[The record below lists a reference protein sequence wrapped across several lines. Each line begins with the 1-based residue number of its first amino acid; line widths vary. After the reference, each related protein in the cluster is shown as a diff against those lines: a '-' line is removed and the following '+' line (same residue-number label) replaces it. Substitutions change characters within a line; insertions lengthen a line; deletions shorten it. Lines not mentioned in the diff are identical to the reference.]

1 MGKTLFFALGETF
14 VAAVLYSKPFFA
26 NSKPNAMV
34 VSPYKVIHLLIKILV
49 FFRSKIKTMC
59 VICKLLRKSIWKFN
73 HIWIVN
79 YFFCCCMHWFSKL
92 ANKTFAYSTGLVGL
106 KMCIRVI
113 VIWSLCVKVNLSRS
127 ENGNSNFQMAFVG
140 KLTAFTLIKA
150 ILFLDSSKSTQ
161 SLKSH

>member
-59 VICKLLRKSIWKFN
+59 VICKQNLCIQHWISGIKNVYQGYCNLVIMRESKPKQVREWQFKLPDGFCGQIDCLYFDQSHTISRQFQKYTKFKKSLGTPRLIIF
-73 HIWIVN
+73 
-79 YFFCCCMHWFSKL
+79 L
-92 ANKTFAYSTGLVGL
+92 
-106 KMCIRVI
+106 
-113 VIWSLCVKVNLSRS
+113 
-127 ENGNSNFQMAFVG
+127 NFEM
-140 KLTAFTLIKA
+140 
-150 ILFLDSSKSTQ
+150 
-161 SLKSH
+161 